1 MVAPIYFAMFCVFGC
16 YLAVGLNADDDVS
29 CYHARV
35 RFGFLLNNEC
45 DINTLN
51 DTAGFGASA
60 YGAAV
65 CDGAESPWR
74 VGAGFQAGATTYGTI
89 GAMYVR

>member
-1 MVAPIYFAMFCVFGC
+1 MWGQSMNNASTGAC
-16 YLAVGLNADDDVS
+16 YLRVGVNIDDDVS

-35 RFGFLLNNEC
+35 RFGFALNNEC
-45 DINTLN
+45 DISTLN

-60 YGAAV
+60 YASST
-65 CDGAESPWR
+65 CDGQESAWR
-74 VGAGFQAGATTYGTI
+74 VGAGFAAGANLYGTI